1 MRAEK
6 IAKKQNNL
14 LLEEPNVTILVIQ
27 TVRSP
32 ATKLRDSRVCR
43 KPGSPIQARR
53 NRGCRLPPPH
63 CVLNGILCGHFMG
76 IKMQQ

>member
-14 LLEEPNVTILVIQ
+14 LLEEPNVTLLVDQ
-27 TVRSP
+27 TVQSP

-53 NRGCRLPPPH
+53 NRGFYADISWESTCSSE
-63 CVLNGILCGHFMG
+63 
-76 IKMQQ
+76 IKV